1 MKVPVKIKL
10 AVFIFSSI
18 PLTVWRGALLILSD
32 FIYLLSL
39 KHRLIAIHN
48 LTRSFPEKTLEDILK
63 IAKASYR
70 SFAIMAAE
78 LLDLPRL
85 KKDNLHRW
93 IEVKGLNN
101 YIEACGEGKGVLL
114 FSAHFGNWEIGNTAL
129 AILTR
134 PLIFMMRRLDN
145 PFLDELATYL
155 RGRCG
160 NLSLHKQKAMRQ
172 SLRLLESGETISIL
186 IDQNVSGNEGVFVD
200 FFGRPACA
208 TSGLAR
214 MALHTGAA
222 IMPAFTIRL
231 PNGKYLLEIGPKME
245 IINTGNLDEDV
256 LLNTQKFNKVIE
268 KYVRK
273 YPEQWLWLH
282 QRWKTKPWQVKSR
295 KKYNVAET

>member
-1 MKVPVKIKL
+1 MKSPIKIKL
-10 AVFIFSSI
+10 AVFVFSSI
-18 PLTVWRGALLILSD
+18 PVAVRRGVLLILSD
-32 FIYLLSL
+32 FIYYLSL

-70 SFAIMAAE
+70 SFAIMVAE
-78 LLDLPRL
+78 FPGLSGLS
-85 KKDNLHRW
+85 KDNIHRW
-93 IEVKGLNN
+93 IEVKGLKN
-101 YIEACGEGKGVLL
+101 YIEACRENKGVLL

-129 AILTR
+129 ALLTK

-145 PFLDELATYL
+145 LFLDELTTYL

-172 SLRLLESGETISIL
+172 SLRLLESGETINIL

-214 MALHTGAA
+214 MGQHTGAA
-222 IMPAFTIRL
+222 IMPAFTRRL

-268 KYVRK
+268 EYVRK

-295 KKYNVAET
+295 NKK